1 MKVTAT
7 VQFLPM
13 KAAADYLHVSTWW
26 LRNNGTK
33 KGFPRRIVLS
43 ARKVGYW
50 KHELDE
56 WLVRM
61 SRQTRRT
68 RKSVA

>member
-13 KAAADYLHVSTWW
+13 KAAAGYLQVSTWW
-26 LRNNGTK
+26 LRNNGSK
-33 KGFPRRIVLS
+33 NGFPKRVILS

-50 KHELDE
+50 KHELDA

-61 SRQTRRT
+61 SRQDRRG
-68 RKSVA
+68 RKSAA

>member
-13 KAAADYLHVSTWW
+13 KAAADYIHVSTWW
-26 LRNNGTK
+26 LRYAK
-33 KGFPRRIVLS
+33 PKGFPKRVILS
-43 ARKVGYW
+43 ARKVGFW
-50 KHELDE
+50 KHELDA

-61 SRQTRRT
+61 SRQRRG
-68 RKSVA
+68 RGKFSR